1 MSSERLSWSGSFLPI
16 LAFVAVFVTFGWV
29 ILDFRADVERWV
41 RRDLAGRAQLAAENL
56 AEPLRTQDFRRIGE
70 IAGNLKD
77 RDGILLTVF
86 SSGGGVFYRVPSRVS
101 ADEIA
106 LRERIAS
113 GEHVIELAFDDWMV
127 HSPFYEALFG
137 FAAAL
142 LVGVFGMFIV
152 FSALFRQRVRI
163 RELARLERFRRDF
176 VADVSHEI
184 KTPLT
189 GILGSVEM
197 LEDADRLS
205 PEMRLRLLKM
215 ISVESKRLNAL
226 VQQILNLSRLE
237 REGDV
242 LNRENVDLSD
252 LARELAARYPV
263 EMKLPSDPVCVFCDS
278 QRILEALSN
287 LVENAIRHSGSM
299 EIAVSASVV
308 GRGVEIAV
316 EDHGVGIPSEHAVR
330 IFDRF
335 HRVDSA
341 RGAET
346 GGAGL
351 GLAIVRRIAR
361 LHGGDVTLT
370 NVHPHGCRFTIF
382 LPLTER

>member
-1 MSSERLSWSGSFLPI
+1 MSSERLSWSGSFLSI

>member
-237 REGDV
+237 REGDM